1 MMYVTGETVRI
12 EFGCFDDSTDESY
25 PSAVCVLDL
34 KGDVWYLDGDY
45 QRQAEM
51 TYNDHP
57 VYKREGYR
65 FLIYDYYIFLNDGNG
80 DQDWY
85 WTVTNDPDFES
96 NSSIRAFCSV
106 GGISDPSLCP
116 LWNVTNILNPNNNYP
131 EFEVSDGLCAADG
144 GYICISSKQ
153 SNLGLL
159 ALMQN
164 SEFQP
169 KYYYLYSRFRW
180 DISTIQF

>member
-1 MMYVTGETVRI
+1 MPNVSCICFVGETVEI
-12 EFGCFDDSTDESY
+12 EFGCFDDSTHEDY
-25 PSAVCVLDL
+25 PSVICILDS

-45 QRQAEM
+45 QRQAEL

-57 VYKREGYR
+57 VYKKEAYS
-65 FLIYDYYIFLNDGNG
+65 FLLSDLYIFLDDANG

-85 WTVTNDPDFES
+85 WTITFDSEFKS

-131 EFEVSDGLCAADG
+131 KLNVTNGLCSVGG

-153 SNLGLL
+153 SNLGLISFL
-159 ALMQN
+159 SNNCILFNLNQ
-164 SEFQP
+164 
-169 KYYYLYSRFRW
+169 YLNM
-180 DISTIQF
+180 